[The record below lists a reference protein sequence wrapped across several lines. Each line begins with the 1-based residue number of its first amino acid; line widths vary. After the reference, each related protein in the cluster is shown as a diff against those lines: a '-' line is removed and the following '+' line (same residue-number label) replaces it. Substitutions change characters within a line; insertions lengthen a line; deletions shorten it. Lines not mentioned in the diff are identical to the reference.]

1 MRTSR
6 VDVRGARV
14 DRREDGDVGGGDVES
29 ARAAGDRIRLERD
42 RARERDEWRLL
53 ERERDDEGGGARAW
67 ERRM

>member
-1 MRTSR
+1 MRTSC

-14 DRREDGDVGGGDVES
+14 DRREDGDVGGVDVES

-53 ERERDDEGGGARAW
+53 ERERDDEGGGACAW

>member
-14 DRREDGDVGGGDVES
+14 DRREDGDVSGVDVES
-29 ARAAGDRIRLERD
+29 ARASGDRIRLERD

>member
-14 DRREDGDVGGGDVES
+14 DRREDGDVGGVDVES

-53 ERERDDEGGGARAW
+53 
-67 ERRM
+67 

>member
-6 VDVRGARV
+6 VDVHGARV
-14 DRREDGDVGGGDVES
+14 DRREDGDVGGVDVES